1 MLYFINFGMPDHKSG
16 IEHAELK
23 RLQLFEQHD
32 YPCKIIA
39 RDWNAALHTT
49 ANASG
54 VDDDHLLGMF
64 DYYQGTEHFESQ
76 HITLSDLDF
85 GLQNLQTQEENQRHR
100 YIVKRAN
107 GALVARVNYDPN
119 RDKQVV
125 STEMFDGY
133 GNLYCV
139 NIYDQRGFKSLIQYY
154 SPDNK
159 IDNEEW
165 VTPDGKVVI
174 RDYYKSGADG
184 KLTKTGWWL
193 SDRDGVVHQ
202 FATIDRL
209 FEFFLNQINGEG
221 GNTFIL
227 DRSLL
232 ADDALTRLQKPAYTV
247 MHLHNSQAGDAQNP
261 LHSILNNNYEYAL
274 NNINNYSAIV
284 SATQRQ
290 TNDVIKRF
298 KPKAKMYTIP
308 VGIVPDKTLN
318 APRIP
323 EKQRTFGKV
332 VAVARVAPE
341 KRLDHLVRAIN
352 IVHKEVPEVTL
363 DIYGYYDPTNKY
375 EARRKVEKL
384 TKEFGLE
391 GVVNLKGYTNEVA
404 SVYDDAQIFG
414 LTSIMEGFDLAIMEA
429 ISHGVVGVT
438 YDVNYGPNDIIQD
451 GKNGYVVGFNDYH
464 AIADRMIK
472 LFKDPKL
479 MQQMSDGAYDSAERY
494 STKNVWNDWEAL
506 LKDAHQTLKGGGK

>member
-23 RLQLFEQHD
+23 RLRLFEQHN

-39 RDWNAALHTT
+39 RDWNAILHRT

-54 VDDDHLLGMF
+54 VNDDHLLGMF
-64 DYYQGTEHFESQ
+64 DYYQEAEHFKAR
-76 HITLSDLDF
+76 HVGVDDIDF
-85 GLQNLQTQEENQRHR
+85 GLQNLVTEDESKRHR
-100 YIVKRAN
+100 YIVKREN
-107 GALVARVNYDPN
+107 GAMVARVNYDPQHD
-119 RDKQVV
+119 RQVV

-139 NIYDQRGFKSLIQYY
+139 NLYDQRGFKSLIQWY

-165 VTPDGKVVI
+165 VTPDGKTVI
-174 RDYYKSGADG
+174 RDYYKPGNDG
-184 KLTKTGWWL
+184 KLIKTGWWL

-202 FATIDRL
+202 FATMDQL

-232 ADDALTRLQKPAYTV
+232 ADDALTRLKEPAYTV
-247 MHLHNSQAGDAQNP
+247 MHLHNSQAGDAQKP
-261 LHSILNNNYEYAL
+261 LTSILNNNYEYSL
-274 NNINNYSAIV
+274 NNINNYDAIV

-290 TNDVIKRF
+290 TNDVIARF
-298 KPKAKMYTIP
+298 HPTSKMFTIP
-308 VGIVPDKTLN
+308 VGIVPDETLK

-323 EKQRTFGKV
+323 EKKRTFGKV

-363 DIYGYYDPTNKY
+363 DIYGYFDPTNKY
-375 EARRKVEKL
+375 EARRKVEDL
-384 TKEFGLE
+384 TKKFGLE
-391 GVVNLKGYTNEVA
+391 GHVNLKGYTNDVA
-404 SVYDDAQIFG
+404 SVYNDAQIFG
-414 LTSIMEGFDLAIMEA
+414 LTSIMEGFDLALMEA
-429 ISHGVVGVT
+429 LSHGVVGVT
-438 YDVNYGPNDIIQD
+438 YDVNYGPNDLVQD
-451 GKNGYVVGFNDYH
+451 GKNGYVVGFNDYE

-479 MQQMSDGAYDSAERY
+479 MQQMSDGAYESANRY
-494 STKNVWNDWEAL
+494 SPASVWQGWDAL
-506 LKDAHQTLKGGGK
+506 LTDAKKTLKGGGK